1 MVKYRSNYEH
11 TYKRAKTADLYKLD
25 ERKKH
30 PHFLTFVLKYVLP
43 YLIVNTLILLF
54 VIATPK
60 IIMNETE
67 TDDYVLSDISFTV
80 ESYLPIQNVSVTAN
94 DIPIDYTKDGNKY
107 QVKVDNNGSIR
118 IDVTSI
124 NSMTT
129 TQFVSINILDDTA
142 PVIDA
147 GNALLVADTLTFTVT
162 DTQSGIDYNK
172 IYATDADGHQ
182 IQPLFVDQLAGTL
195 QFSMKSGG
203 LTVSVSDIIG
213 NTATMTFGNI
223 KN

>member
-11 TYKRAKTADLYKLD
+11 TYKRAKNADLYKLD

-43 YLIVNTLILLF
+43 YLIINTLIFLF

-80 ESYLPIQNVSVTAN
+80 ESYLPIQNVNVTSN
-94 DIPIDYTKDGNKY
+94 DIPLDYTKNGSKY
-107 QVKVDNNGSIR
+107 QVKVENNGSIR

-124 NSMTT
+124 NNMTS

-142 PVIDA
+142 PVIDVE
-147 GNALLVADTLTFTVT
+147 NALLVADTLTFSVS

-172 IYATDADGHQ
+172 IYATDANGEQ

-203 LTVSVSDIIG
+203 ITVSIADIIG
-213 NTATMTFGNI
+213 NTTTTSFGNI